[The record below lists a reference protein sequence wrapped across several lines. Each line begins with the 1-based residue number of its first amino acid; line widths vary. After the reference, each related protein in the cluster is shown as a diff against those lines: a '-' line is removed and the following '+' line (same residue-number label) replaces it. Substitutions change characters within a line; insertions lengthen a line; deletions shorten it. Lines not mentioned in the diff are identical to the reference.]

1 MSKKYLYNNIMS
13 TEENGKSE
21 DVRKPEEVSKSEPE
35 EVVKLDDVT
44 VESSKLLTLFR
55 NLFQDQE
62 KKVKIRVNL
71 HLDEKEMALIE
82 KIVDLVPELF
92 DDLEKSVEKIYKDKV
107 IDTKDIPELIVLSKN
122 VYRKFSNS
130 ASLKKKVKSIT
141 VEESIQF
148 IKNVLLILIEE
159 EVIKVDKKKEISDVI
174 DLCIDLLLTS
184 MDMRTNVVDV
194 FRKLKC
200 W

>member
-1 MSKKYLYNNIMS
+1 MSKKYLYYIIMS
-13 TEENGKSE
+13 TEENGKSGE
-21 DVRKPEEVSKSEPE
+21 VRKPEEVSKSESE

-62 KKVKIRVNL
+62 KKVKIGVNL
-71 HLDEKEMALIE
+71 HLDEKELALIE

-107 IDTKDIPELIVLSKN
+107 IDTKDIPEIIVLSKN
-122 VYRKFSNS
+122 VYKKFSNS

-159 EVIKVDKKKEISDVI
+159 EVIKVEKKKEISDVI

>member
-1 MSKKYLYNNIMS
+1 MS
-13 TEENGKSE
+13 TEENGKSGE
-21 DVRKPEEVSKSEPE
+21 VRKPEEVSKSESE

-62 KKVKIRVNL
+62 KKVKIGVNL
-71 HLDEKEMALIE
+71 HLDEKELALIE

-107 IDTKDIPELIVLSKN
+107 IDTKDIPEIIVLSKN
-122 VYRKFSNS
+122 VYKKFSNS

-159 EVIKVDKKKEISDVI
+159 EVIKVEKKKEISDVI

>member
-1 MSKKYLYNNIMS
+1 MS

-35 EVVKLDDVT
+35 DVVKLDDVT